1 MIMWID
7 LLFEPL
13 QYSFISRALI
23 VCILVG
29 ITCPFLGAFVINRE
43 MAFMGDALAHAVLP
57 GLVVAYAFGISP
69 FIGALPTGIIVAL
82 TIGYIVK
89 KSGVSNDTSIG
100 IVFSGLFSLG
110 LIILSLT
117 GGTKLNV
124 EDILLGQLLGTS
136 ITDVYITIGTTV
148 VLSVVLIVFYRQLVF
163 VGFDFQGAKV
173 AGLPADK
180 LDYLLLILITV
191 VIVMSLQVVGI
202 ILVVGMLITPAAAPS
217 LIVRRFPSVILLGIV
232 FGVLSAVS
240 GLYLSYYF
248 NLPSGPS
255 IAMVSSII
263 FTRCFAASRCLKA

>member
-148 VLSVVLIVFYRQLVF
+148 VLSVVLIIFYRQLVF

-202 ILVVGMLITPAAAPS
+202 ILVVGMLITPAAASS
-217 LIVRRFPSVILLGIV
+217 LIVRRFPPVIILGIV

-255 IAMVSSII
+255 IAMGASII
-263 FTRCFAASRCLKA
+263 FAICFAASRCLKA